1 MKIRTVCAGVLL
13 TPCVALALQVIEPV
27 EGVNSFVKI
36 SAKETTRLAV
46 ENGKIASL
54 IMSDGDLYVEKDA
67 DRGQMFIRPL
77 VLNKP
82 INVRALLASGA
93 TYNLVMQ
100 AVDVPQEDVII
111 RDSLSVD
118 RSDKGA
124 SAKFGRSP
132 STPLAKSVR
141 NLVAAMAQESTPM
154 NVDVR
159 PINQEMALWEGT
171 KFVLLATYT
180 DMGMV
185 GEKYRLT
192 NVSQQQIRLVE
203 QELYRK
209 GVIAVAIE
217 NMQLDPRQSTNIYV
231 IRSN

>member
-1 MKIRTVCAGVLL
+1 MKIRVFCAGALL
-13 TPCVALALQVIEPV
+13 FPCVAFALQVIDPV
-27 EGVNSFVKI
+27 EGVNAFVKI

-54 IMSDGDLYVEKDA
+54 IMSDGDLFVEKDA
-67 DRGQMFIRPL
+67 DRGQIFIRPL

-82 INVRALLASGA
+82 INARVLLASGA

-111 RDSLSVD
+111 RDSLTAD
-118 RSDKGA
+118 RGDKGS

-132 STPLAKSVR
+132 STPMAKSVR
-141 NLVAAMAQESTPM
+141 NLVVAMAQETPPT

-159 PINQEMALWEGT
+159 PVNQEMALWEGS
-171 KFVLLATYT
+171 KFVLVSTYV
-180 DMGMV
+180 DRGMV

-192 NVSQQQIRLVE
+192 NVSASQIRLVE

-231 IRSN
+231 IRGN

>member
-1 MKIRTVCAGVLL
+1 MKIRTLCAGLIL
-13 TPCVALALQVIEPV
+13 IPCAAFALQVIEPV

-46 ENGKIASL
+46 DNGKIASL

-82 INVRALLASGA
+82 INVRALLVSGA

-111 RDSLSVD
+111 HDSLAAEKMKDDS
-118 RSDKGA
+118 SKG
-124 SAKFGRSP
+124 GRAP
-132 STPLAKSVR
+132 TTPLAKSVR
-141 NLVAAMAQESTPM
+141 KLLTSMAQDTPPASA
-154 NVDVR
+154 DVR
-159 PINQEMALWEGT
+159 QVNQEMVLWEGT
-171 KFVLLATYT
+171 KFTLMATYAER
-180 DMGMV
+180 GMV
-185 GEKYRLT
+185 GEKFHLT
-192 NVSQQQIRLVE
+192 NVSKSQIRVVE

-217 NMQLDPRQSTNIYV
+217 NMQLDPRQSTNVYV